1 MKTNGKF
8 LAMLLLLIGTS
19 LFSCKKENNEENE
32 MATSED
38 MALSESTFDQIFKEV
53 DGNASENGLR
63 KSYPI
68 VTIDSTISPR
78 TMTIDYGSSNFL
90 CNDGNYRRGKIR
102 VSWTGRYRDVNTVIS
117 STFDNFYQ
125 NDNKVEG
132 SKTITNTGRN
142 ASGQLTFSIVVDGKI
157 TNTANEVIT
166 WKSNRTRTWV
176 SGENTRIWLDD
187 KYSISGEAN
196 GINRNGFTFTTKIT
210 SPLSIDLSCQWRIVA
225 GAIELTPENK
235 PTRTIDYGN
244 GTCDRIATVSVRGRT
259 YTIQLR
265 K

>member
-1 MKTNGKF
+1 MKTNF
-8 LAMLLLLIGTS
+8 RILTVLFLLIGTS
-19 LFSCKKENNEENE
+19 LLSCKKENNEENE

-68 VTIDSTISPR
+68 VTIDSTSSPR

-90 CNDGNYRRGKIR
+90 CNDGNYRRGKIM
-102 VSWTGRYRDVNTVIS
+102 VSWTGRYKDLNTVIAT
-117 STFDNFYQ
+117 TFDNFYQ
-125 NDNKVEG
+125 NDNKIEG
-132 SKTITNTGRN
+132 AKTVTNTGRN
-142 ASGQLTFSIVVDGKI
+142 ASGQLTFSIAVDAKI

-166 WKSNRTRTWV
+166 WKSNRTRTWTN
-176 SGENTRIWLDD
+176 GELTKTWLDD
-187 KYSISGEAN
+187 KYLISGEAN
-196 GINRNGFTFTTKIT
+196 GVNRNGFTFTTKII
-210 SPLSIDLSCQWRIVA
+210 SPLSIDLGCQWRIVA
-225 GAIELTPENK
+225 GTIELTPEGK

-244 GTCDRIATVSVRGRT
+244 GSCDRTATVSVRGRT